1 MASYKNGKRN
11 GWTYN
16 NKSLKENI
24 ENNEHI
30 KKIRK
35 KLMNEKLKKHLEK

>member
-1 MASYKNGKRN
+1 MDSYKNGKRN

-30 KKIRK
+30 KKVRK
-35 KLMNEKLKKHLEK
+35 KLMEKKLKKYLEK

>member
-1 MASYKNGKRN
+1 MGINHNGKRN
-11 GWTYN
+11 GWSIN
-16 NKSLKENI
+16 SISVKKNI

-35 KLMNEKLKKHLEK
+35 KLLEKKFKKQIDK